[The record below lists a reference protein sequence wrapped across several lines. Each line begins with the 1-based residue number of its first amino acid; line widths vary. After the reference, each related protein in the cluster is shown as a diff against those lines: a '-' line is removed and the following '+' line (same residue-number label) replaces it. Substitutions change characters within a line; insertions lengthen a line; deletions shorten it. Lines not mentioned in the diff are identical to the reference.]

1 MKKLLTTIGAAI
13 GFAATL
19 NATEINL
26 RDWLTSKGVTVSDC
40 VSGIGASG
48 PMPDIYTFLAEQ
60 YNYFLPP
67 FCYHIHA

>member
-1 MKKLLTTIGAAI
+1 MKKLMMVVAAALVAVSGI
-13 GFAATL
+13 AG
-19 NATEINL
+19 EVNL